1 MNTQSFAFFKS
12 WIRRVLTLVALGGV
26 LMAVQLGMS
35 RRHRLIVGSLSLSP
49 TPETRALPDPV
60 AKAEHPQ
67 VDIPVAARPKES
79 STVSAETNV
88 VPLVSA
94 PATEA
99 VAASM
104 VYGQI
109 VAVPLARAVNAAR
122 SDALVGVGP
131 SGDGQTPT
139 LDPPLAFTVD
149 AKSLAPQ
156 QQSALATIQ
165 DQFLKA
171 IGDADQNPADPS
183 YNERWRNAQ
192 YVADQAYRADFGW
205 TAFVQMQLERARN
218 SYTEIQLP

>member
-1 MNTQSFAFFKS
+1 MNTRSFAFLKS

-26 LMAVQLGMS
+26 LMAVQLGMLQ
-35 RRHRLIVGSLSLSP
+35 RHRPTVGRASRAP
-49 TPETRALPDPV
+49 TLLTGALPDPV
-60 AKAEHPQ
+60 AEAELPQ
-67 VDIPVAARPKES
+67 VNILIAATPKES
-79 STVSAETNV
+79 STVSAKTNV
-88 VPLVSA
+88 VPPVSA

-99 VAASM
+99 VAAST

-109 VAVPLARAVNAAR
+109 LAPPLARAVKAVR
-122 SDALVGVGP
+122 SDALVGVGS
-131 SGDGQTPT
+131 SGDSQTPT

-149 AKSLAPQ
+149 PKNLAPQ

-165 DQFLKA
+165 DHFLKA

-183 YNERWRNAQ
+183 YSERWRNAQ
-192 YVADQAYRADFGW
+192 YVADQAYGADFGW